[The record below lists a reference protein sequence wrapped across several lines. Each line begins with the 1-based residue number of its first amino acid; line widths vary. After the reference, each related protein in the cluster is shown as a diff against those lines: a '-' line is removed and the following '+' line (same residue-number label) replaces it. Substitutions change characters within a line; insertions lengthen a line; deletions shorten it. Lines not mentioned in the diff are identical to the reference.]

1 MIPVVDFLTISRIAR
16 EAGVDRSVVRTL
28 IDHYG
33 VECIRSE
40 NRVVVTPDGLPTLI
54 EALSRHPGV
63 NPGFA
68 DRL

>member
-1 MIPVVDFLTISRIAR
+1 MVRFAELPTITRIATV
-16 EAGVDRSVVRTL
+16 AGVDRSVVRTL

-33 VECIRSE
+33 VPCVRTPNSTA
-40 NRVVVTPDGLPTLI
+40 VTPEGLPKLI

>member
-1 MIPVVDFLTISRIAR
+1 MRQIAEVPSISRIAR
-16 EAGVDRSVVRTL
+16 IAGVDRSVVRTL

-33 VECIRSE
+33 VECVRSE
-40 NRVVVTPDGLPTLI
+40 RLIVVTPDGLPTLVD
-54 EALSRHPGV
+54 ALSRHPGV